1 LGSSAASVADRPES
15 ASLLGGGDPF
25 MSNSERAM
33 TVVGKIAAWV
43 AFICAALLLF
53 IHVSQKR
60 FASTVVSGVGL
71 AFA

>member
-1 LGSSAASVADRPES
+1 
-15 ASLLGGGDPF
+15 